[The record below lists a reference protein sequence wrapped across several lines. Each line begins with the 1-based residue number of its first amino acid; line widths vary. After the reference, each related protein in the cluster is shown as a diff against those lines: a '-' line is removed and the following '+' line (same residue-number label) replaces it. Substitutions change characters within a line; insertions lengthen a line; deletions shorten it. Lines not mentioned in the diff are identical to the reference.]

1 MAWSRLVVKE
11 AIRKYS
17 VLDIFQNRAGWIS
30 QCVECN
36 TLEKWET
43 MMTPFFVYQQ
53 REWCRR
59 NRCFRKNRKMISD

>member
-1 MAWSRLVVKE
+1 MVMAWSRLVVKE

-43 MMTPFFVYQQ
+43 MMTPFLYT
-53 REWCRR
+53 
-59 NRCFRKNRKMISD
+59 NRGNGVEETDVLERIER